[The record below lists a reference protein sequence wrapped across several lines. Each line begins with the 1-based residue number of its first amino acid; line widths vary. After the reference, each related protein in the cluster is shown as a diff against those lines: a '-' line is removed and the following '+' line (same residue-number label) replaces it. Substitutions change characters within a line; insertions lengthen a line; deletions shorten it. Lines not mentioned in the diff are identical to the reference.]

1 MNLIKVIEIKR
12 IDSGFGIRLK
22 LQNANFLL
30 ISAKRGY
37 IMCGYLNME
46 TAEKLGDVACIV
58 TGVKTFED
66 VLKARIVRVS
76 KSASAL
82 GLKEGMTGKEA
93 LDLLS
98 T

>member
-1 MNLIKVIEIKR
+1 VIEIKK
-12 IDSGFGIRLK
+12 IDSGFGIGVK

-30 ISAKRGY
+30 ISAKKGY

-66 VLKARIVRVS
+66 VLKAKVVRVS
-76 KSASAL
+76 KSARAL
-82 GLKEGMTGKEA
+82 GLKEGITGKEA

-98 T
+98 A